1 MVYALQKL
9 LPTLTALL
17 LCPVYACRSAW
28 AAPSPSKMA
37 GTAAPG
43 ATQTLTFPTEESF
56 GDLIIR
62 VPSKDGKPGDTTNS
76 TRIKAQ
82 GKVTIPKNCQLLL
95 TLSYFGAEHLE
106 YIDQFDAAL
115 LRDINAAK
123 LELTD
128 EQLVHLKKFKNLF
141 RLNLHNTLVSD
152 KSMPIIG
159 SFRQLNELRLSATD
173 ITGSGFN
180 LLDGIPLITLNLD
193 GMNLKPGNLAKIKSL
208 PKYATA
214 LNCSKT
220 HLTAPDLAYIG
231 KCENLVDLIINGN
244 MQIDDDSAKCLAN
257 LKKLNN
263 INLADTAI
271 TDKSLP
277 ILLKLPNLHKITVRR
292 STFFKH
298 NRHPNVPPSLHI
310 FDVSE
315 QNKIP
320 LEVFEPLH

>member
-1 MVYALQKL
+1 MYGD
-9 LPTLTALL
+9 T
-17 LCPVYACRSAW
+17 SAW
-28 AAPSPSKMA
+28 AAPGPTKSKAAA

-43 ATQTLTFPTEESF
+43 ATQTLTFPTKESF

-62 VPSKDGKPGDTTNS
+62 VPGKDGKLGDVTNS

-82 GKVTIPKNCQLLL
+82 GKVTIPRNCQLVL

-106 YIDQFDAAL
+106 YIDQFDASQIG
-115 LRDINAAK
+115 DINAAK

-141 RLNLHNTLVSD
+141 RLNLDNTLVTD

-180 LLDGIPLITLNLD
+180 LLDGIPLLTLNLD

-208 PKYATA
+208 PKYAA
-214 LNCSKT
+214 VINCSRT
-220 HLTAPDLAYIG
+220 HLTAQDLAFIG
-231 KCENLVDLIINGN
+231 KCENLVDLIITGN
-244 MQIDDDSAKCLAN
+244 MQIDDESAKCLAN
-257 LKKLNN
+257 LKRLEN

-271 TDKSLP
+271 TDKALP
-277 ILLKLPNLHKITVRR
+277 ILLKLPSLHKITVRR

-298 NRHPNVPPSLHI
+298 NGHPNVPPTLHI
-310 FDVSE
+310 IDVSE
-315 QNKIP
+315 QINIP
-320 LEVFEPLH
+320 IEVFEPLH